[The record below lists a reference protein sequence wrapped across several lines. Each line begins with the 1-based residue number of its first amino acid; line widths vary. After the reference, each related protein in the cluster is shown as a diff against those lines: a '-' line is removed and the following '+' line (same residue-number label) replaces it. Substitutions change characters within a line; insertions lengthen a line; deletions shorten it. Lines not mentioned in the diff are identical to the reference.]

1 MVSTRFDNI
10 ATLVTNDPANDA
22 GDGSALGV
30 IHHGSMVIDGDRV
43 VWVGHRTHAPDADVR
58 VDLDVQTVI
67 PGFVDSH
74 SHLVFGGDRAEEFA
88 ARMSGTPYTA
98 GGIAT
103 TVAAT
108 RAADSGALRANARRL
123 VAEMAASGTT
133 TVEIKGGY
141 GLTTGDEV
149 RCQSIAH
156 ELTPESTF
164 LGAHVVPAE
173 YRDRRDDYVALV
185 SGEMLDVCAPS
196 ARWIDVFCDK
206 GAFDVDE
213 ARSILEAGV
222 ARGLLPR
229 LHAHQLTRTG
239 AVELGVAVDAAS
251 VDHCNEMSAYD
262 IDALAGSSTVATVLP
277 GADFSTRSRY
287 ADARRMIDAGVVVA
301 IATDCNP
308 GTSYTTSMPFCVAV
322 AVREMRLTPAEA
334 LWSATAGGA
343 RALRRDDI
351 GVLAAGMHADFA
363 VIGAASYVHLA
374 YRPGVALVSATW
386 KSGSPMI
393 RVQRFATPS

>member
-1 MVSTRFDNI
+1 MSSTRFDNI
-10 ATLVTNDPANDA
+10 AMLVTNDPVNDA
-22 GDGSALGV
+22 GDGSSLGL
-30 IHHGSMVIDGDRV
+30 IRDASIVIDADRV
-43 VWVGHRTHAPDADVR
+43 AWVGHQTHAPDADVL
-58 VDLDVQTVI
+58 VDLDDHTVV

-74 SHLVFGGDRAEEFA
+74 SHLVFAGDRADEFA
-88 ARMSGTPYTA
+88 ARMAGTPYTA

-108 RAADSGALRANARRL
+108 RATSTGDLRLNARRL
-123 VAEMAASGTT
+123 VAEMAVSGTT

-141 GLTTGDEV
+141 GLTTDDEV

-185 SGEMLDVCAPS
+185 AGQMLDACAPD
-196 ARWIDVFCDK
+196 ARWIDVFCER

-213 ARSILEAGV
+213 ARVIVQAGV

-229 LHAHQLTRTG
+229 LHANQLSRTG
-239 AVELGVAVDAAS
+239 AVELGVELGAAS
-251 VDHCNEMSAYD
+251 VDHCNEMSD
-262 IDALAGSSTVATVLP
+262 DDLDALAGSSTVATVLP

-287 ADARRMIDAGVVVA
+287 ADARRMIDAGIVVA
-301 IATDCNP
+301 VATDCNP
-308 GTSYTTSMPFCVAV
+308 GTSYTTSMPFCIAV

-343 RALRRDDI
+343 KALRRDEI
-351 GVLAAGMHADFA
+351 GVLGAGKRADFA
-363 VIGAASYVHLA
+363 VIAAPSYVHLA

-386 KSGSPMI
+386 KSGSLLK
-393 RVQRFATPS
+393 RTAG